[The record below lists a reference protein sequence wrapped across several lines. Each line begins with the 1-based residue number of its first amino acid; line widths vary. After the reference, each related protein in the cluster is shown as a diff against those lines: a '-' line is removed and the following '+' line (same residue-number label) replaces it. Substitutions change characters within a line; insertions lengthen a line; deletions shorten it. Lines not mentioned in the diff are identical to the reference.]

1 MATSPDSLPSAN
13 ILIVVSHTRFSP
25 RQNKVSIESIGKMAH
40 GPVTAVVMFL
50 IACHRTLAISLSSN
64 NEIEELSLN
73 KRSVSCN
80 QLTPNSTIYWTISP
94 LQGQVKQVGMCDAV
108 TCTSPYGPNVN
119 LERPSPTSSSL
130 TFLNV
135 SREWA
140 GTVVCTERLLNGS
153 EQSVNST
160 LDVYHNSG
168 VNNSSFVINREDWS
182 LTVILTVPKI
192 FSALGNYGAKVR
204 CFYMTSKVNVSLVSY
219 NESSRMYNVG
229 YFFVTLLA
237 SHARYKDRYR
247 ECLDDILLLPGRKH
261 FREQRLRHSYNLP
274 TPNILCNESYI
285 PEEGP
290 VSCSCSSTFK
300 EHPDARLRW
309 MLGEKV
315 VAFGDYGVEW
325 LPLPPQVVNRSHDRT
340 NLECEVEWLYNMR
353 YLHWIQVAYGPD
365 DITIKPY
372 SVLYQKYSSN
382 ETLLAAYP
390 VMTIDHKSYNPF
402 SIALAYLFVLDT
414 TYEKP
419 SQDPGV
425 SHTYE
430 MTRAGHDPRT
440 QESQEQIVVAPFPP
454 CEVYENV
461 TSDITVKPV
470 KAKQRRK
477 TQKQ

>member
-1 MATSPDSLPSAN
+1 MERG
-13 ILIVVSHTRFSP
+13 IVTV
-25 RQNKVSIESIGKMAH
+25 G
-40 GPVTAVVMFL
+40 TALVIFL
-50 IACHRTLAISLSSN
+50 FTCHKILAISLSSN

-372 SVLYQKYSSN
+372 KKKVVN
-382 ETLLAAYP
+382 GR
-390 VMTIDHKSYNPF
+390 V
-402 SIALAYLFVLDT
+402 YL
-414 TYEKP
+414 
-419 SQDPGV
+419 
-425 SHTYE
+425 
-430 MTRAGHDPRT
+430 
-440 QESQEQIVVAPFPP
+440 PP
-454 CEVYENV
+454 NGSTEVCLECEVGDVQPLKSEMVTWDGLCDGQRGFYCILTFKGKMDDGKVVTCSVTNDANNNHTANTSIILNISGQSKQTNV
-461 TSDITVKPV
+461 LFLLLLLTIGLLLSNDVISS
-470 KAKQRRK
+470 
-477 TQKQ
+477 